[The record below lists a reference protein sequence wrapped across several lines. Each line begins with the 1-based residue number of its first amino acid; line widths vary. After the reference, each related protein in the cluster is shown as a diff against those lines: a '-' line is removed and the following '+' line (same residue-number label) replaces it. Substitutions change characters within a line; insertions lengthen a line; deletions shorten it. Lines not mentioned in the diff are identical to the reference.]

1 MIASKTVQSLAIFDF
16 DACKAIRG
24 ACLPE
29 KTKRPQISSLRRQ
42 LFGHKCPPSYNVLTS
57 TVDAIGGR
65 STKDRAMGKRTKK
78 NSPSSRTRAETRS
91 SRSRSEYAAEQR
103 ERDSFLD
110 RMNILDPTLR
120 ELYARARSSHI
131 DLADILSL
139 ADPQEQLAKTQS
151 LIDEKK
157 RSVDRLA
164 SLLVPERTSLR
175 PTMRIDSKATK
186 DIFGDRDEVLKVLY
200 ILGLI
205 RAENAAKD
213 VEIERIQTEFLAHF
227 ARLTELQSKAVKAID
242 LGPAAL
248 ARVLEL
254 YGHLR
259 AIKGP
264 NGANLID
271 DLCAFLEQRGHGR
284 PVKNQI
290 SDALKELLEASLNAG
305 SHDPDEIPDAHVSAA
320 INGNA
325 ENTSDQIQIA
335 EADSPEEA
343 NLEQPAPLGDCNNA
357 PEFGSSPPDGVANP
371 SSEYDAVSTD
381 DPLSVRYSTN
391 SKCIENSLAK
401 TSEEA
406 SISVE
411 TQAGQD
417 PVSSASESIETDE
430 KIAKR
435 GQSRA
440 EIKNE
445 EPAAPQSDSR
455 GSKGQGIP
463 DEPREDFNVASR
475 TTTTDGWIKSHF
487 PRGSRSPSRDAIPA
501 RVNER
506 GPVSEITI
514 SRLEAGLIDHD
525 IWLEP
530 NFAQTGL
537 RLVQHRGTSRLL
549 PSYDNS
555 VLPPKQT
562 MVGLAGSI
570 EANLFMTER
579 FRFWDGQRREPSVEE
594 RGDRDAIATP
604 LEVFDMVRRAVV
616 QSFETEQLFN
626 VALDISAQQIDTRTR
641 YWILLLL
648 AKNSPDL
655 IPSFGSGFFYGV
667 HGHDPG
673 LKDAG
678 YFEVL

>member
-1 MIASKTVQSLAIFDF
+1 
-16 DACKAIRG
+16 
-24 ACLPE
+24 
-29 KTKRPQISSLRRQ
+29 
-42 LFGHKCPPSYNVLTS
+42 
-57 TVDAIGGR
+57 
-65 STKDRAMGKRTKK
+65 MGKSTKK
-78 NSPSSRTRAETRS
+78 NSSSSRKHAETRP
-91 SRSRSEYAAEQR
+91 SRSRSEYAAGQR

-131 DLADILSL
+131 DLADILSI
-139 ADPQEQLAKTQS
+139 ADPHEQLAKTQS
-151 LIDEKK
+151 LIDDKK
-157 RSVDRLA
+157 RSIDRLA

-175 PTMRIDSKATK
+175 PAMRIDSKATE

-213 VEIERIQTEFLAHF
+213 AEIERIETQFLAHL

-264 NGANLID
+264 NAANLID
-271 DLCAFLEQRGHGR
+271 DLYAFLEQRGHGR
-284 PVKNQI
+284 PVKKQI
-290 SDALKELLEASLNAG
+290 GDALKEHLETSLNAG
-305 SHDPDEIPDAHVSAA
+305 SQDPDEIPDAHVSAA
-320 INGNA
+320 IDGNA
-325 ENTSDQIQIA
+325 ENASDQIQNA
-335 EADSPEEA
+335 EADLPEES
-343 NLEQPAPLGDCNNA
+343 NLEQPAPLGDRNNA
-357 PEFGSSPPDGVANP
+357 PEFGSLPPDGLAN
-371 SSEYDAVSTD
+371 SSSDYDAVSTD
-381 DPLSVRYSTN
+381 NPLSVRYSTD
-391 SKCIENSLAK
+391 SKGSENPLAK

-406 SISVE
+406 SISGE
-411 TQAGQD
+411 TKAEQE
-417 PVSSASESIETDE
+417 PVSSASEPIETDE

-435 GQSRA
+435 GQSCPG
-440 EIKNE
+440 ITDE
-445 EPAAPQSDSR
+445 EPAAPKSESR
-455 GSKGQGIP
+455 GSEGQGNS
-463 DEPREDFNVASR
+463 DKPRGNFDGASR
-475 TTTTDGWIKSHF
+475 TTTTDSWIKSHF
-487 PRGSRSPSRDAIPA
+487 PPGSRSPSRDTIPA

-514 SRLEAGLIDHD
+514 SRLETGLIDHD

-537 RLVQHRGTSRLL
+537 RLVQHRGTSPLL
-549 PSYDNS
+549 PSYNNS

-562 MVGLAGSI
+562 MVGLAGSLKT
-570 EANLFMTER
+570 NLFISEK
-579 FRFWDGQRREPSVEE
+579 FRFWDGRRRERSVEE
-594 RGDRDAIATP
+594 GGDGGAIATP
-604 LEVFDMVRRAVV
+604 QEVIDMVRRAVV
-616 QSFETEQLFN
+616 ESFETERLFN
-626 VALDISAQQIDTRTR
+626 VALDMSAQQIETRTR

-655 IPSFGSGFFYGV
+655 IPSFGSGFFSGV

-673 LKDAG
+673 LEDAG
-678 YFEVL
+678 YFEVI